1 MEGQFDII
9 VIGSGLGGLECGAM
23 LAREGMGVCVTEQ
36 ADVPGGCL
44 QSFSRRGHAIDT
56 GMHYIGSMQAGG
68 IMRRYFEYFGILG
81 SLRLRPLDEAFD
93 VVSLPGAGDY
103 AYMHGYEAFEK
114 HIGEL
119 FPHEK
124 AGLGRYCAKL
134 REIGGSIGI
143 GVHRTGR
150 LSAGGTKYLGAPAA
164 GFIGECVADPLL
176 RNVLAGTNPLYGGVR
191 ESSTLYHHAMI
202 NHSNIEGACRFT
214 GGTQQIADA
223 LAAKIREHG
232 GTTLVRSRVVA
243 LHTEGRRVT
252 GVELADGRMLRAKTV
267 ISAIHPAETLRLIGP
282 TPVVRKAFRE
292 RIGSLPDAYGLFSVY
307 LLLKPGQ
314 FPYINR
320 NLYYFAGKDVWK
332 TLFDPEAMRPGMV
345 LLSAQAPAG
354 DPAWCDVPSLEG
366 VGRLRPGTPPR
377 SLHGA
382 EGRHDAGDGRFRLRP
397 PSGTEGC
404 HRPYV
409 CRHAAHLPPLHRCTA
424 RRGIRAAE
432 RLPQHHGVAHPGP
445 HEIRKPAAHGAEPHG
460 SRRHRRHAVGRGD
473 LLGNS
478 GHGIPR
484 KKNRKRMK
492 RLFKYTLIAL
502 AAILVLPAAFL
513 CGLYLTADM
522 EQPAVTIDTA
532 AYRVT
537 NHGGYTTCHG
547 SFLRRN
553 PHGLWEL
560 YTAGPPEES
569 GAAAGAL
576 TAGLMHYQEQ
586 VFVDQIREFVPSEGY
601 LKFLGG
607 MIRIFN
613 RNLGRH
619 VPEEYR
625 REIYARSLYCSH
637 DFDAIG
643 TPYERQL
650 NYHAAHDIGHAM
662 SQYMLVGCSSFA
674 AWGGA
679 SDDGKPVVGR
689 NFDFYMGDDFARNKI
704 VTFCRPQAGY
714 PFASIGWA
722 GMIGV
727 LSGMNSEG
735 LTVTINAAKGPVP
748 LASATPISILA
759 REILQHAATI
769 AEALEIARR
778 RDTFVSES
786 LLVASARD
794 GRAAIIEKT
803 PRRTVLYEGDGEYL
817 ICTNHYQSEAFDDD
831 GDNRENIAMTDSPH
845 RFARLEEL
853 MAANAPLGVPAA
865 AAMLR
870 DQRGTG
876 GKDIGVGNDCS
887 VNQSIAHHSVI
898 FKPATLQM
906 WVSTSPW
913 QGGAFVCYDLGAI
926 LRNPDPAA
934 ELYDSAQEIPSDTA
948 YLARDYPRVVAY
960 RQLGARI
967 RRAMKAGR
975 KADGELIETFA
986 QTNPQNFHTWKL
998 LGEYY
1003 LSQGDD
1009 GRAAQSFGK
1018 ALEAGIPRRDE
1029 LLAIERLKSECKP

>member
-1 MEGQFDII
+1 
-9 VIGSGLGGLECGAM
+9 
-23 LAREGMGVCVTEQ
+23 
-36 ADVPGGCL
+36 
-44 QSFSRRGHAIDT
+44 
-56 GMHYIGSMQAGG
+56 
-68 IMRRYFEYFGILG
+68 
-81 SLRLRPLDEAFD
+81 
-93 VVSLPGAGDY
+93 
-103 AYMHGYEAFEK
+103 
-114 HIGEL
+114 
-119 FPHEK
+119 
-124 AGLGRYCAKL
+124 
-134 REIGGSIGI
+134 
-143 GVHRTGR
+143 
-150 LSAGGTKYLGAPAA
+150 
-164 GFIGECVADPLL
+164 
-176 RNVLAGTNPLYGGVR
+176 
-191 ESSTLYHHAMI
+191 
-202 NHSNIEGACRFT
+202 
-214 GGTQQIADA
+214 
-223 LAAKIREHG
+223 
-232 GTTLVRSRVVA
+232 
-243 LHTEGRRVT
+243 
-252 GVELADGRMLRAKTV
+252 
-267 ISAIHPAETLRLIGP
+267 
-282 TPVVRKAFRE
+282 
-292 RIGSLPDAYGLFSVY
+292 
-307 LLLKPGQ
+307 
-314 FPYINR
+314 
-320 NLYYFAGKDVWK
+320 
-332 TLFDPEAMRPGMV
+332 
-345 LLSAQAPAG
+345 
-354 DPAWCDVPSLEG
+354 
-366 VGRLRPGTPPR
+366 
-377 SLHGA
+377 
-382 EGRHDAGDGRFRLRP
+382 
-397 PSGTEGC
+397 
-404 HRPYV
+404 
-409 CRHAAHLPPLHRCTA
+409 
-424 RRGIRAAE
+424 
-432 RLPQHHGVAHPGP
+432 
-445 HEIRKPAAHGAEPHG
+445 
-460 SRRHRRHAVGRGD
+460 
-473 LLGNS
+473 
-478 GHGIPR
+478 
-484 KKNRKRMK
+484 
-492 RLFKYTLIAL
+492 
-502 AAILVLPAAFL
+502 
-513 CGLYLTADM
+513 
-522 EQPAVTIDTA
+522 
-532 AYRVT
+532 
-537 NHGGYTTCHG
+537 
-547 SFLRRN
+547 
-553 PHGLWEL
+553 
-560 YTAGPPEES
+560 
-569 GAAAGAL
+569 
-576 TAGLMHYQEQ
+576 MHYQEQ
-586 VFVDQIREFVPSEGY
+586 VFVDRIREFIPSEGY

-689 NFDFYMGDDFARNKI
+689 NFDFYMGDDFTRNKI
-704 VTFCRPQAGY
+704 VTFCRPQAGH

-817 ICTNHYQSEAFDDD
+817 ICTNHYQSEAFADD

-853 MAANAPLGVPAA
+853 MAANAPLDVPAA

-906 WVSTSPW
+906 WISTSPW

-934 ELYDSAQEIPSDTA
+934 ELYDAALEIPSDTA

-967 RRAMKAGR
+967 RRAIKAGR
-975 KADGELIETFA
+975 KADGELTETSSPEP
-986 QTNPQNFHTWKL
+986 TRRISTPGNCWGNTT
-998 LGEYY
+998 

-1009 GRAAQSFGK
+1009 ERAAQSFGK
-1018 ALEAGIPRRDE
+1018 ALEAGVPRRDE